1 VLFVLSAFGLIAV
14 FLAAVGIYG
23 VISHAV
29 TQRTQEIGL
38 RVALGAREAAV
49 LKLVLK
55 QAMWISLGGVAAGL
69 AGTLVLG
76 NVVKS
81 LLYEVAP
88 TDPLT
93 IGAVSILLM
102 VVTVVAC
109 YFPARRA
116 LRVDPLVAL
125 RYE

>member
-1 VLFVLSAFGLIAV
+1 M
-14 FLAAVGIYG
+14 
-23 VISHAV
+23 
-29 TQRTQEIGL
+29 
-38 RVALGAREAAV
+38 
-49 LKLVLK
+49 KLVLK
-55 QAMWISLGGVAAGL
+55 QAMWISMVGISTGL
-69 AGTLVLG
+69 AGTLALG

-93 IGAVSILLM
+93 IGAVSILLLL
-102 VVTVVAC
+102 VTVLAC

>member
-1 VLFVLSAFGLIAV
+1 
-14 FLAAVGIYG
+14 GIYS
-23 VISHAV
+23 VISHSV

-38 RVALGAREAAV
+38 RVALGATEAGV
-49 LKLVLK
+49 LKLVLM
-55 QAMWISLGGVAAGL
+55 QAMWISIVGISAGL
-69 AGTLVLG
+69 AGTLALG

-81 LLYEVAP
+81 LLYDGAP
-88 TDPLT
+88 TDPFT
-93 IGAVSILLM
+93 IGAVSMLL
-102 VVTVVAC
+102 VLVALVAC